1 MGLSK
6 SGRKKLSRKNPKF
19 TCAPVVIRP
28 QPMIAPVNPCVV
40 ETGNPVTAARM
51 TVKPAPMATA
61 NRKYSEPT
69 TASGTKP
76 WPENFFNSD
85 RDKKME
91 QTEPPNVVT
100 VAHPI
105 AVL

>member
-6 SGRKKLSRKNPKF
+6 SGRKKLSLRNPKF
-19 TCAPVVIRP
+19 TCAPTVIRP
-28 QPMIAPVNPCVV
+28 LPMIAPINPCVV
-40 ETGNPVTAARM
+40 ETGNPVTAAKM
-51 TVKPAPMATA
+51 TVRPVPTATA
-61 NRKYSEPT
+61 KTKYSEPT

-85 RDKKME
+85 RARKME